1 MEVFVGLL
9 FVLLKCFIA
18 PLPPPLESLD
28 GEDSSLEGD
37 FSGPRKGLDERDLFL
52 MKDDVLCICGADLLS
67 DINLQFEA
75 FKNTNRLILAISVST
90 LYHSIRH
97 DPHDTGTLGHHTTH
111 RQSTVRISRTLRVG
125 WVELIVDI

>member
-52 MKDDVLCICGADLLS
+52 MKDDVLCKGVCGAALLS
-67 DINLQFEA
+67 DINLQFEGKP
-75 FKNTNRLILAISVST
+75 FKNTNRF
-90 LYHSIRH
+90 
-97 DPHDTGTLGHHTTH
+97 DTNYFC
-111 RQSTVRISRTLRVG
+111 
-125 WVELIVDI
+125 